1 MSDSWD
7 PMSSKLRWT
16 PNDFQSGA
24 RDLMISIFSP
34 DRVLNTVRSLRLGVE
49 SGERGK
55 EKLCTTAFDKQNF
68 YILHDQSLLTLGV
81 QAQ

>member
-34 DRVLNTVRSLRLGVE
+34 DLVLNTARSLRLGVE
-49 SGERGK
+49 SIRVMNNDVNK
-55 EKLCTTAFDKQNF
+55 YKAQDTQS
-68 YILHDQSLLTLGV
+68 YILHFNMLRHPYI
-81 QAQ
+81 

>member
-16 PNDFQSGA
+16 PNDFHSGA

-34 DRVLNTVRSLRLGVE
+34 DLVLNTARSLRLGVE
-49 SGERGK
+49 SIRVMNNDVNKYKG
-55 EKLCTTAFDKQNF
+55 
-68 YILHDQSLLTLGV
+68 
-81 QAQ
+81 

>member
-34 DRVLNTVRSLRLGVE
+34 DLVLNTVRSLRLGVE
-49 SGERGK
+49 SR
-55 EKLCTTAFDKQNF
+55 EKIEYYTKINMHTKPELN
-68 YILHDQSLLTLGV
+68 Y
-81 QAQ
+81 

>member
-7 PMSSKLRWT
+7 PMSSKLKWT

-34 DRVLNTVRSLRLGVE
+34 DLVLNTVRSLKLGVE
-49 SGERGK
+49 STYYYRERVNIIVSYK
-55 EKLCTTAFDKQNF
+55 STQKWL
-68 YILHDQSLLTLGV
+68 SLPNDLVDCGLSG
-81 QAQ
+81 